1 MRAEGKHVHVCPEC
15 GQPVTRVH
23 RHFADRWAALFL
35 RVHRYRCTS
44 PACGWEGIVS
54 RPPQPVAPF
63 RSVTWAARFTWMS
76 IGALCTVAIIGSF
89 ELYRRF
95 DAPAA
100 KSPPFAADVIALP
113 QVEQGE
119 SFDGTVLPDGDPRV
133 ADNQS
138 DLVLRRG
145 CAWGVPGR
153 SPYQGTI
160 TQALAGARLPDE
172 IVHKVAA
179 MVERGVVSDRVE
191 IRRDSIRTVSGKRR
205 FDPTIVAMG
214 FGRTLCFGTRV
225 NFQPGHVEQA
235 DLYDAVDAA
244 GTRFAVMVPYVCGNV
259 SVLAERAERP
269 DEGGNGRSVPEPG
282 TLAILVAGL
291 AAIAFVRALRSGR
304 NRSVGR
310 RFTIT
315 LPMLLCAAGALVTP
329 APVHGGTFVLCTPVL
344 ALGATRRAH
353 AEPAPADKP
362 VAKATTG
369 SAVRSFDVAALRE
382 AAGRGDAQAQ
392 FDLAAALDCG
402 RNVRRDRTAALQWLR
417 RAAAQGHVGAQSA
430 LGWKYMTGNGVRRDD
445 AEAFAWLRQAAER
458 GNTSAQNNL
467 GILYAQGRGVVANA
481 TEAERWFRLAAAK
494 GAVDAQ
500 RNLDRLRGGHGS
512 DAATGI
518 EPVPPRI

>member
-1 MRAEGKHVHVCPEC
+1 MRAEGNHVHVCPEC
-15 GQPVTRVH
+15 GQRVTRVH
-23 RHFADRWAALFL
+23 RHFADRWVALFL
-35 RVHRYRCTS
+35 RVHRYRCS
-44 PACGWEGIVS
+44 NPVCGWEGIVS
-54 RPPQPVAPF
+54 RPATPVATYGTL
-63 RSVTWAARFTWMS
+63 TWAARFTWMS
-76 IGALCTVAIIGSF
+76 VGALCAVAVMGSF

-100 KSPPFAADVIALP
+100 KSPLVAADVIASP
-113 QVEQGE
+113 PVEQGE
-119 SFDGTVLPDGDPRV
+119 SFDGTVLPDSDPRV
-133 ADNQS
+133 AGNPS
-138 DLVLRRG
+138 DLALRRG

-160 TQALAGARLPDE
+160 TQALTGARLPDE
-172 IVHKVAA
+172 IVHKVAS
-179 MVERGVVSDRVE
+179 MVERGVISDRVE
-191 IRRDSIRTVSGKRR
+191 IRRDSIRTTSGKRR

-269 DEGGNGRSVPEPG
+269 DEGGGNGRSVPEPG
-282 TLAILVAGL
+282 TLASVVAGL
-291 AAIAFVRALRSGR
+291 AAIAVVRALRSGR
-304 NRSVGR
+304 NRRAGR
-310 RFTIT
+310 RFLIT
-315 LPMLLCAAGALVTP
+315 LPMLLCAAGVLV
-329 APVHGGTFVLCTPVL
+329 APVPV
-344 ALGATRRAH
+344 H
-353 AEPAPADKP
+353 AGPAPADAP

-369 SAVRSFDVAALRE
+369 SAVRSLDIATLRE
-382 AAGRGDAQAQ
+382 AARRGDAQAQ

-402 RNVRRDRTAALQWLR
+402 KSVRRDPAAALEWLR
-417 RAAAQGHVGAQSA
+417 KAATQGHVGAQSA

-467 GILYAQGRGVVANA
+467 GILYAQGRGVSANS

-494 GAVDAQ
+494 GAVDAR
-500 RNLDRLRGGHGS
+500 RNLDRLRSGHGG

-518 EPVPPRI
+518 EPALPRI